1 MDLIIVNKENI
12 NVPAVKKVEKFLPEI
27 QAQTR
32 AFDRNNSQT
41 TLSMMSLT
49 MLNGQ
54 SPMRMLRQIAA
65 ESEKRTMALNEAQ
78 YNLAKQ
84 EAEVKK
90 LEAKKNR
97 TTVEEAELRMKQ
109 TQGEMLINKVNG
121 SIKDLATLAEAYENI
136 KAKHGIEE
144 WDEMSYEQEEK
155 KHHIRRGF
163 ELLYRNLIEVGRPKE
178 ATIEYL
184 QQYGVLIQ
192 VALMETKKFIEKV
205 EEIIAKGDYPHANL
219 FEDWLDATAINFQ
232 ESADITSER
241 IFGKKDFTNN
251 EYMLKLTGGLENDS
265 KV

>member
-12 NVPAVKKVEKFLPEI
+12 NLPAVKKVEQFLPEI
-27 QAQTR
+27 QAHTR

-65 ESEKRTMALNEAQ
+65 ESEKRVMALNEAQ

-84 EAEVKK
+84 ESEVKK
-90 LEAKKNR
+90 LESKKKR

-109 TQGEMLINKVNG
+109 TNGEMLLNKVNG
-121 SIKDLATLAEAYENI
+121 SIKDLATLAEAYDNI
-136 KAKHGIEE
+136 KTKHGIEE
-144 WDEMSYEQEEK
+144 WDEMTYEYEEK

-184 QQYGVLIQ
+184 QQYGILIQ
-192 VALMETKKFIEKV
+192 VALVQTKKFIDSIEK
-205 EEIIAKGDYPHANL
+205 IIANEEYPHANIL
-219 FEDWLDATAINFQ
+219 EDWLDNIANNFH

-241 IFGKKDFTNN
+241 IFGKKDFTNR
-251 EYMLKLTGGLENDS
+251 EYMLKLTGGE
-265 KV
+265 